1 MNETPE
7 MKEQFLQS
15 SVAMQILQM
24 MVDQKKETVLNLIR
38 EGALLK
44 IVLMETDSYYEATQ
58 SPVVQERLK
67 NLPPDVKMEM
77 DWERM
82 GYDPGAEHSEWTEA
96 EAEEFNNWWETMFP
110 DEQNPIMLEQ
120 APDEEEA
127 RLDQELMHDL
137 DEIYR
142 LLH

>member
-7 MKEQFLQS
+7 MKEQFLQDDE
-15 SVAMQILQM
+15 AIQILQL
-24 MVDQKKETVLNLIR
+24 MVDQEKETVLNLIR

-44 IVLMETDSYYEATQ
+44 AVLRKTESVDRMRED
-58 SPVVQERLK
+58 PVVQERMS
-67 NLPPDVKMEM
+67 NLSPEVEMELGWQM
-77 DWERM
+77 M

-96 EAEEFNNWWETMFP
+96 EAEIFNNWWETTFP

-127 RLDQELMHDL
+127 RLDQELMHDP